1 MKRFLS
7 DYGNLLVLLLL
18 CLGVS
23 LVTIEE
29 QSSTS
34 SSAARKLAVEVASGN
49 PEGARVMV
57 MVRSGEGSARF
68 AKVMEE
74 ELSKEGLQVVG
85 AIVGTPVDARR
96 ALVSQEEEL
105 AAIVTGEHMA
115 VFTSGQLP
123 KLASSNQALAGTKT
137 YRTETHLWPNFLKKD
152 NLLNVLKQVSVV

>member
-7 DYGNLLVLLLL
+7 DYGNVLVLLLL
-18 CLGVS
+18 CLVIS

-34 SSAARKLAVEVASGN
+34 SSAARELAVEVASGN

-74 ELSKEGLQVVG
+74 ELSGEGLQVVG
-85 AIVGTPVDARR
+85 AIVGTPVDADSWFRK
-96 ALVSQEEEL
+96 EEL

-115 VFTSGQLP
+115 VFTSDNYLSLHPQ
-123 KLASSNQALAGTKT
+123 TKP
-137 YRTETHLWPNFLKKD
+137 WPRPRPTARKPTSGPIF
-152 NLLNVLKQVSVV
+152 